1 MLSICSRRS
10 FSPMLPAL
18 LSTLFL
24 LFTLALPHA
33 AQAHRVNIFAWTEGD
48 QVVAECGFNGGSKVK
63 QGQVVVYDAAT
74 GAKLQEGRTDD
85 QGVYRFPVPAAGK
98 AHGLRIVVKAG
109 EGHQNEWMM
118 DAAELTA
125 IQTPTI
131 PASAPEAKD
140 TAQAAEKTS
149 PAAHAVSTATPGAKG
164 AAAPTPSA
172 VGVSSGELQTIVNAA
187 LDVKLGPI
195 RRELAEMR
203 VSRPSFSEIFGGIG
217 WLVGLAG
224 IALYFK
230 GRRG

>member
-1 MLSICSRRS
+1 MLSICSRKA
-10 FSPMLPAL
+10 FSPILPAL

-48 QVVAECGFNGGSKVK
+48 QVVAECGFNGGNKVK
-63 QGQVVVYDAAT
+63 QGQVVVYDVAT

-140 TAQAAEKTS
+140 TAQACLLYTS
-149 PAAHAVSTATPGAKG
+149 DAA
-164 AAAPTPSA
+164 
-172 VGVSSGELQTIVNAA
+172 
-187 LDVKLGPI
+187 DD
-195 RRELAEMR
+195 
-203 VSRPSFSEIFGGIG
+203 
-217 WLVGLAG
+217 
-224 IALYFK
+224 
-230 GRRG
+230 

>member
-1 MLSICSRRS
+1 MLSICSRRA
-10 FSPMLPAL
+10 FSPAMPAL

-24 LFTLALPHA
+24 LLALALPHA
-33 AQAHRVNIFAWTEGD
+33 AQAHRVNIFAWTEGN
-48 QVVAECGFNGGSKVK
+48 QVVAECGFNGGNKVR
-63 QGQVVVYDAAT
+63 QGQVIVYDAAT

-85 QGVYRFPVPAAGK
+85 QGVYRFPVPAEGK
-98 AHGLRIVVKAG
+98 AHGLRIVIKAG

-118 DAAELTA
+118 DAAELA
-125 IQTPTI
+125 VIQTPAI
-131 PASAPEAKD
+131 PAGASEG
-140 TAQAAEKTS
+140 AEKTS
-149 PAAHAVSTATPGAKG
+149 PVAQAVSTANPGTKG

-172 VGVSSGELQTIVNAA
+172 VGVSSGELQSIVNAA
-187 LDVKLGPI
+187 LDTKLGPI

-203 VSRPSFSEIFGGIG
+203 VSRPGFSEIFGGIG